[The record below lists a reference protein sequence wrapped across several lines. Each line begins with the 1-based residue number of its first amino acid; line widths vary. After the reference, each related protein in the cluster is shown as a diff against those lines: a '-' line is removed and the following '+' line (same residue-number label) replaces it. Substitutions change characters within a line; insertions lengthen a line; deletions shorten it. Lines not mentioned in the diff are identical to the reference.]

1 MVPHVCPFIRLL
13 LFRHDNSP
21 FNLSQARVFL
31 SDIEVI
37 LGQLVIT
44 NWGEAVFDYL
54 PNLMYIGGFEGS
66 TLLGTLD
73 SSLILTKNSIPFVN
87 VNLTQ
92 IHFPRLVEVSEGNI
106 TLTNNIGLCYIG
118 SLEFYLK
125 SMNQAVIYE
134 DPFDPSA
141 IPQKPYSECGT
152 YAYIM

>member
-1 MVPHVCPFIRLL
+1 MVPHVSAFIRLL

-21 FNLSQARVFL
+21 FNLSQTRVFL
-31 SDIEVI
+31 SDIKVI

-54 PNLMYIGGFEGS
+54 PNLMYIRGYQGS
-66 TLLGTLD
+66 RLFD
-73 SSLILTKNSIPFVN
+73 SSLIITKNSIPFVN

-92 IHFPRLVEVSEGNI
+92 IHFPKLVEVSEESI

-125 SMNQAVIYE
+125 SMNQAVIYT
-134 DPFDPSA
+134 DPSDPSA

-152 YAYIM
+152 YAYF